1 MARKPKILLVED
13 QKDVAETFV
22 AWLKSRGYR
31 PSLAHCGLTG
41 RALARITRPDLV
53 ILNHLMPG
61 MLGLDLLRELR
72 DHESTA
78 DMRVIMASGM
88 QGIHEQAALAGA
100 NAAISYP
107 CDRDELLE
115 AVERV
120 LAL

>member
-1 MARKPKILLVED
+1 MAEVFLS
-13 QKDVAETFV
+13 
-22 AWLKSRGYR
+22 WLKSRGYR
-31 PSLAHCGLTG
+31 PALARCGLTG
-41 RALARITRPDLV
+41 RALARVTRPDLV

-61 MLGLDLLRELR
+61 MLGLDILRELR
-72 DHESTA
+72 DHEATA
-78 DMRVIMASGM
+78 DIRVIMASGM

-107 CDRDELLE
+107 CEREELLE

>member
-22 AWLKSRGYR
+22 SWLKSRGYR
-31 PSLAHCGLTG
+31 PATAHCGLTG
-41 RALARITRPDLV
+41 RALAWVTRPDLV

-61 MLGLDLLRELR
+61 MLGLDILRELR
-72 DHESTA
+72 DTEHTA
-78 DMRVIMASGM
+78 DIRVIMASGM

>member
-13 QKDVAETFV
+13 QRDVADTFV
-22 AWLKSRGYR
+22 TWLKSRGFR

-41 RALARITRPDLV
+41 RALAKVTRPDLV

-61 MLGLDLLRELR
+61 MLGLDILRELR
-72 DHESTA
+72 DDAATA
-78 DMRVIMASGM
+78 DMRVIVASGM

-100 NAAISYP
+100 NGAIAYP
-107 CDRDELLE
+107 CDKEELLD

>member
-13 QKDVAETFV
+13 QREVAETFV
-22 AWLKSRGYR
+22 SWLKSRGYR
-31 PSLAHCGLTG
+31 PALAHCGLTG
-41 RALARITRPDLV
+41 RALARITRPDLI

-61 MLGLDLLRELR
+61 MLGLDILRELR
-72 DHESTA
+72 DHEPTA
-78 DMRVIMASGM
+78 DIRVIMASGM

-107 CDRDELLE
+107 CDKDELLD

-120 LAL
+120 LSL

>member
-13 QKDVAETFV
+13 QREIADTLME
-22 AWLKSRGYR
+22 WLKSRGFR
-31 PSLAHCGLTG
+31 PALAYCGLTG
-41 RALARITRPDLV
+41 RALARVTRPDLV

-61 MLGLDLLRELR
+61 MLGLDILRELR
-72 DHESTA
+72 DDAQTA
-78 DMRVIMASGM
+78 DMRVIMSSGM

-100 NAAISYP
+100 DAAIAYP
-107 CDRDELLE
+107 CEREELLD